1 MSIIV
6 INYFVQIYLYN
17 ILGFVLLWLV
27 VVVLSI
33 HPSRRPSR
41 HPSIPP
47 SIQGKE
53 VGGRGP
59 FLNCKTPLF
68 QGIAHSALFI
78 AE

>member
-1 MSIIV
+1 MGASLHSDSP
-6 INYFVQIYLYN
+6 IYLYN

-27 VVVLSI
+27 VVLSI
-33 HPSRRPSR
+33 HPSL

-53 VGGRGP
+53 GGGRGP
-59 FLNCKTPLF
+59 FLNYKTSLF